1 MVAFLPIPYLYRIEC
16 VRLILMNGCRILAV
30 TVLLMLIFSMTA
42 AAEITNVTIGTDEN
56 VVTEELG

>member
-1 MVAFLPIPYLYRIEC
+1 
-16 VRLILMNGCRILAV
+16 MNGCRILAV